1 MNISRYKNQFKLY
14 YVGLA
19 LLCCVGA
26 TCVCGAA
33 VSQQTQE
40 NELARSGV
48 QLKPGKVNIG
58 TRSSGY
64 HPVVLT
70 QPDAPAVPMIS
81 GNTVRRYAHGG
92 HASVPKVAP
101 AHSSGSTAAGRVWT
115 TSGSSR
121 TSGVAGVSGGGGGS
135 ASSSSS
141 SVHRVSANAQSGSYA
156 VGAVP
161 MPMMA
166 MAGRSYSS
174 ESSVMG
180 EITTAE
186 EVLTGK
192 TTLGGKKDG
201 STPGVPGTPDEPIQ
215 PPIPVGHTPWLL
227 MLLFAIGYTLFLT
240 KKSHQA

>member
-1 MNISRYKNQFKLY
+1 MNISRFKNQFKLY

-40 NELARSGV
+40 NDVARSGV
-48 QLKPGKVNIG
+48 LLKPGTVNIG

-101 AHSSGSTAAGRVWT
+101 AHSSGSTTSGRIWT

-121 TSGVAGVSGGGGGS
+121 ASGVSGSGGGSGVSSS
-135 ASSSSS
+135 ASSSA
-141 SVHRVSANAQSGSYA
+141 HRVSASAQGGSYA

-166 MAGRSYSS
+166 MAGRNYSS
-174 ESSVMG
+174 ENSIMG
-180 EITTAE
+180 EIVTADE
-186 EVLTGK
+186 SLFGK

-201 STPGVPGTPDEPIQ
+201 SGPGTPGTPGNPDV

-227 MLLFAIGYTLFLT
+227 MLLFATGYTLFLT